1 MATSS
6 ARPPHLYDREVAIAP
21 ERETLSRA
29 LEQSEERFHRLAQRI
44 AAGVF
49 RVSTEGLIIEV
60 NPAMVRMLGYES
72 EAAFN
77 RAFKRSFGV
86 PPATWRKST
95 SAPRAAPAPV
105 TPAS

>member
-60 NPAMVRMLGYES
+60 NPAMVRMLGYDS
-72 EAAFN
+72 EADLLGTQLS
-77 RAFKRSFGV
+77 RAVFVDPLEGERLLRQLALG
-86 PPATWRKST
+86 
-95 SAPRAAPAPV
+95 PV
-105 TPAS
+105 E